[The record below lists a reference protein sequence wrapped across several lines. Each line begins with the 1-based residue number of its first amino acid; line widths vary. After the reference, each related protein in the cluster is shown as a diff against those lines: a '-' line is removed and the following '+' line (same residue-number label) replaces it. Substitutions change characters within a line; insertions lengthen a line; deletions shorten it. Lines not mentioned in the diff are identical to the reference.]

1 MNILTSPTFIEALS
15 LFGTATGFVYII
27 LQYKAHPWFWYVS
40 LFTALPMLYVNAVQ
54 GNYATAILFFYY
66 AVVTLMVLFEKVAQ
80 SRKTGKAQPAFV
92 IVHTPTRF
100 YLPLLIAFLALTA
113 AFFFGIEHFKALIP
127 EQFRPINYY
136 VQMLDSSMTALSF
149 VSMWMLK
156 KNYLE
161 CWIGWIV
168 VNLGYT
174 LLYLLLANWSL
185 AANFAFWLLIAC
197 FGLPKWKRL
206 MKEQQHT
213 EKPTLN

>member
-1 MNILTSPTFIEALS
+1 MNILTSPAFIEALS

-54 GNYATAILFFYY
+54 GNYATAILFLYY
-66 AVVTLMVLFEKVAQ
+66 TIVTLMVLFEKFRQA
-80 SRKTGKAQPAFV
+80 RRTGAAAPAFV
-92 IVHTPTRF
+92 ITHTPRRH
-100 YLPLLIAFLALTA
+100 YLPLLVAFLLIA
-113 AFFFGIEHFKALIP
+113 ATFFLGIEHFKPLIP
-127 EQFRPINYY
+127 AAFRPLNYQ
-136 VQMLDSSMTALSF
+136 VQALDASMTALSF

-174 LLYLLLANWSL
+174 VLYLLLANWSL
-185 AANFAFWLLIAC
+185 AANFAFWLLVAC

-206 MKEQQHT
+206 MKAQQA
-213 EKPTLN
+213 ENPTLN